1 MRILVAEDDRIAQ
14 RLLLAH
20 LTKLGHEV
28 QAVCDGQ
35 SALRHLTQSAP
46 QMAIIDWMMPG
57 LEGPEICRL
66 LRSTASDRYIYVILL
81 TSKDTTG
88 EMVIGLDAGAD
99 DYMTKPVNLP
109 ELEAR
114 LRSGQRILSL
124 QEQLIVAREKMR
136 ERATRDAL
144 TGLLNRGSIFELA
157 PHELLRAQ
165 VNKAP
170 FSVLLC
176 DIDHFKRLNDVHG
189 HPAGDAALREVAQRL
204 QSAARS
210 SDLVGRYGGEEFLVA
225 LTNSSAAQA
234 EEVAERMRRAVCE
247 TLVPAGGE
255 SLRVTI
261 SIGGAACSPD
271 EQLGFAALVK
281 RADDCLL
288 RAKSSGRNRVI
299 LHTP

>member
-14 RLLLAH
+14 RLLRAH

-28 QAVCDGQ
+28 HTVCDGQ

-57 LEGPEICRL
+57 LEGPEICRV
-66 LRSTASDRYIYVILL
+66 LRSTTSDRYIYVILL

-114 LRSGQRILSL
+114 LRSGQRILSR
-124 QEQLIVAREKMR
+124 QEQLILAREKMR

-165 VNKAP
+165 GDKAP

-176 DIDHFKRLNDVHG
+176 DIDHFKRLNDTLG

-204 QSAARS
+204 SAAARS
-210 SDLVGRYGGEEFLVA
+210 SDLVGRYGGEEFLIA
-225 LTNSSAAQA
+225 LSRSSTAQA

-247 TLVPAGGE
+247 APIAAGTE
-255 SLRVTI
+255 SVRVTI
-261 SIGGAACSPD
+261 SIGGAACLP
-271 EQLGFAALVK
+271 EERLGFAALVK

-299 LHTP
+299 MHTP